1 MAKQWKFGGKGFIIA
16 SMGDSGGGVEGGG
29 DYSIELAAQERNTE
43 QAGRTGTKDATV
55 GASNSRAL
63 THSNR
68 GLSTSL

>member
-16 SMGDSGGGVEGGG
+16 SMGASGGGVEG